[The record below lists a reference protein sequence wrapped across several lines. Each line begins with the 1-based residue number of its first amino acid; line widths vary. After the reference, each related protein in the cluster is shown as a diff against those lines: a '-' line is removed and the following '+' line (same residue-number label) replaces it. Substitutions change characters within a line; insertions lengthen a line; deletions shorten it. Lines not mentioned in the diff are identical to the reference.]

1 MMMIPMMMMMPP
13 AKVMKIEMGNIG
25 TFLAAKKT
33 IMTITLSLSHFHTFR
48 EGEDCPVD
56 YSDQPPDHPAPSLP
70 LEVIR
75 SQNTPSYR

>member
-1 MMMIPMMMMMPP
+1 MVP
-13 AKVMKIEMGNIG
+13 AKVRKIEMGYID
-25 TFLAAKKT
+25 TFLDALTMKIIIISV
-33 IMTITLSLSHFHTFR
+33 IMITSR